1 MKTRIHAADAAS
13 AEIVSQAVRFEIA
26 LFAGRGK
33 YIKAFAKT
41 LDEARRQAKRLEREH
56 RNGKR
61 ALIYAVTKA
70 GRSAPITDAILKAME
85 AAAMKATPTKTQA
98 TKTEAMKTYSKKFN
112 AQRAAK
118 RAGLDPAEIEIIKRE
133 GGFSWQRKLVQAV
146 AQAPSLAASSEL
158 EAPARPKRRVRYV
171 ELEAAAQKG
180 EMPPVPDFG
189 APTHARFR
197 GKLKTLI
204 ALAEA
209 SDIAALEAI
218 EINPVSTSPKAMK
231 RYRDLCVIA
240 LKARA
245 QQACAG

>member
-1 MKTRIHAADAAS
+1 MTTRIHPTDAAS
-13 AEIVSQAVRFEIA
+13 AAIVSQAVRFEVA

-70 GRSAPITDAILKAME
+70 GRSAPITDAILAAME
-85 AAAMKATPTKTQA
+85 PPAMKV
-98 TKTEAMKTYSKKFN
+98 YSKKFN

-133 GGFSWQRKLVQAV
+133 GGFAWQRKP
-146 AQAPSLAASSEL
+146 AQAAAQTPAPTVPTEP
-158 EAPARPKRRVRYV
+158 EAPARPQRRARYT

-180 EMPPVPDFG
+180 AMPPVPDFS

-204 ALAEA
+204 ALAESGDVA
-209 SDIAALEAI
+209 GLQAVK
-218 EINPVSTSPKAMK
+218 INPVSTSPKAMK

-240 LKARA
+240 LNARA
-245 QQACAG
+245 QQACAV

>member
-1 MKTRIHAADAAS
+1 MTTCIHPADAAS
-13 AEIVSQAVRFEIA
+13 AEIVSQAVRFEVA

-41 LDEARRQAKRLEREH
+41 LDEGRRQAKRLEREH

-61 ALIYAVTKA
+61 ALIYAVTKS
-70 GRSAPITDAILKAME
+70 GRSAPITDAILAAME
-85 AAAMKATPTKTQA
+85 PP
-98 TKTEAMKTYSKKFN
+98 AMKTYSKKFN

-133 GGFSWQRKLVQAV
+133 GGFAWQRKPAPEA
-146 AQAPSLAASSEL
+146 AQAPSPAAPSES
-158 EAPARPKRRVRYV
+158 EAPARPKCRARYS
-171 ELEAAAQKG
+171 ELEAVAQKG
-180 EMPPVPDFG
+180 EMPPVPDFS

-209 SDIAALEAI
+209 SDIAGLEAVK
-218 EINPVSTSPKAMK
+218 INPVSTSPKAMK

-240 LKARA
+240 LKSKTTSKDGHR
-245 QQACAG
+245 